1 MRAILKPQSM
11 NKRKRSS
18 QAQRKNFVS
27 PGTVKYVGRDVNDTI
42 NVKVFEF
49 NELFLK
55 EKTFNQVEEL
65 SFQSEQQVVKWLSVD
80 GIHQEEFVE
89 KLGVRLNLHPL
100 ILEDIVNTL
109 SKTKMEAID
118 DNRIFIV
125 AKTIDFNMESNEL
138 AVEHTALLMQSKT
151 VLMSLQERNSCDAF
165 APIRS
170 RLEASIGK
178 TRRNKA
184 DYLLFSLLDV
194 IVDQYFETIEKIA
207 DNLEEIEDQIIA
219 DPKPHHQTK
228 LFNLKRILTSFR
240 KFVFPLREVLG
251 SILHADNEWIDD
263 ATKIYFK
270 DLNDHVVQ
278 VLDSIEI
285 QRDINDSL
293 INLYMTQLSNK
304 MNSVMKTLT
313 VFTAIFMPLTFIAGI
328 YGMNFEVMP
337 EIREP
342 NGYYYTLGSMFVIAI
357 LLWLYFKW
365 KKYV

>member
-1 MRAILKPQSM
+1 M
-11 NKRKRSS
+11 NRRKSRSHTH
-18 QAQRKNFVS
+18 RKSFVS
-27 PGTVKYVGRDVNDTI
+27 PGTVKYIGKEVSGAVNI
-42 NVKVFEF
+42 NVFEF

-55 EKTFNQVEEL
+55 EKQQEQIEEL
-65 SFQSEQQVVKWLSVD
+65 SFQSEQNVVKWLSVD
-80 GIHQEEFVE
+80 GVHEEEFVE
-89 KLGVRLNLHPL
+89 KLGLRLNLHPL

-109 SKTKMEAID
+109 SKPKMEAID

-125 AKTIDFNMESNEL
+125 AKTIDFGIETCEL
-138 AVEHTALLMQSKT
+138 TIEHTTLLMQSKT
-151 VLMSLQERNSCDAF
+151 VLISLQEQNSCDAF
-165 APIRS
+165 GPIRN

-207 DNLEEIEDQIIA
+207 ESIEEVEDQIII
-219 DPKPHHQTK
+219 DPKPHLQTK
-228 LFNLKRILTSFR
+228 LFNIKRILTTFR
-240 KFVFPLREVLG
+240 KLVFPLREILG
-251 SILHADNEWIDD
+251 SILHNENEWIDD

-270 DLNDHVVQ
+270 DLNDHVIQ

-285 QRDINDSL
+285 QREICDSL

-328 YGMNFEVMP
+328 YGMNFDIMP
-337 EIREP
+337 ELRNP
-342 NGYYYTLGSMFVIAI
+342 NGYFFTLGLMFCIAV
-357 LLWLYFKW
+357 LLWIYFKW